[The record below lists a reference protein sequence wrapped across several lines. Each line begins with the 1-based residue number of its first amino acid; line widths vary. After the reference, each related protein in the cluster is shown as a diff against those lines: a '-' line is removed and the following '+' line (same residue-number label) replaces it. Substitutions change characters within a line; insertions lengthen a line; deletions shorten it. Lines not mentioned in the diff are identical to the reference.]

1 MALHPLCALILRS
14 NPAIFPGQAEA
25 MESVRWIP
33 LAAFSAAN
41 LLRQLCRS
49 AMKRA
54 RSRRALAE
62 SPRGSIECRASA
74 VNSARCAAD
83 ACMPMIAG

>member
-14 NPAIFPGQAEA
+14 NPAIFPGQAET

-49 AMKRA
+49 AMNRP
-54 RSRRALAE
+54 RPRNPLAQ
-62 SPRGSIECRASA
+62 
-74 VNSARCAAD
+74 
-83 ACMPMIAG
+83 